1 MNKIHKILSYE
12 CKDLSILT
20 HQLNKDIDNY
30 DNWKTDLRIDA
41 NRESGCYFYI
51 LTVYK

>member
-1 MNKIHKILSYE
+1 MRQKIYLYLS
-12 CKDLSILT
+12 DR
-20 HQLNKDIDNY
+20 LNKDIDNY
-30 DNWKTDLRIDA
+30 NNWNTDLRIDV

>member
-1 MNKIHKILSYE
+1 MFITIIKSFFVRESENMNKIHKILSYE

-30 DNWKTDLRIDA
+30 DNWKTD
-41 NRESGCYFYI
+41 
-51 LTVYK
+51 